1 MNEPIFINIT
11 HQGALTGIEL
21 TPQIIAQILGDVPGR
36 VDKLDTCVEKL
47 KRNID
52 GLVELNVALLGRMK
66 ALEHHSHLICTGDQN
81 NEDAWHQT
89 NEPMTTGGGSA
100 AGIDPCPTRPAAQQP
115 AQPVA
120 AHAYTRDSEDTGDC
134 AECGHGMADSVHVDA
149 FPEVTA
155 GMEAIMRGDPEP
167 ATDSPAKMRS
177 VASALSYNGAPK
189 EASAKHLLL
198 WGAMRIEALERAQRK
213 ATAADGG
220 AGEDEAQEIINRAYF
235 GNPQQGD
242 PARLANIVA
251 DLRAR
256 LAEAEAGADVQEAEI
271 AEARKELKYAVEP
284 ILVEA
289 VQLRSSIHTL
299 RAKHDDLAKRLE
311 AVTRGRDEAL
321 SGETKALADLATER
335 EHVSALVATSVEQE
349 TCLAAANERAA
360 ESDACIG
367 AFQDNVRDAVID
379 MMVKHGLDGSV
390 DGSGSDGGWD
400 DLTLAEV
407 DIGLNRLGDALT
419 EARAEADA
427 ARAELGSISQF
438 QDRLRGIAIEACQKA
453 GLIEDCDGSGCD
465 SGDWQDLTAAEVRI
479 GFNALL
485 DLITDT
491 KAEVAALK
499 GRKVTLPLMFGE
511 PERGDPPDAIACRKM
526 YDDAIDECTKAIRAA
541 GIEVSNGR
549 PQAVGS
555 GLKPFRM

>member
-1 MNEPIFINIT
+1 MKINVIN
-11 HQGALTGIEL
+11 GAVEIDPT
-21 TPQIIAQILGDVPGR
+21 IIAQILGDVPGR

-220 AGEDEAQEIINRAYF
+220 AGEAIRAISDLLASKSHKCSTYAQDAAEILAAIRAGKVPGIATTDERWQGTILASIEMAYAALDAPIGDPDDRDPAYIGEAVVKQLDAERRLLAAVRQELTAMTVVAQGWRRDAESMEKERDEAQ
-235 GNPQQGD
+235 
-242 PARLANIVA
+242 
-251 DLRAR
+251 
-256 LAEAEAGADVQEAEI
+256 
-271 AEARKELKYAVEP
+271 
-284 ILVEA
+284 
-289 VQLRSSIHTL
+289 
-299 RAKHDDLAKRLE
+299 
-311 AVTRGRDEAL
+311 
-321 SGETKALADLATER
+321 
-335 EHVSALVATSVEQE
+335 
-349 TCLAAANERAA
+349 
-360 ESDACIG
+360 
-367 AFQDNVRDAVID
+367 
-379 MMVKHGLDGSV
+379 
-390 DGSGSDGGWD
+390 
-400 DLTLAEV
+400 
-407 DIGLNRLGDALT
+407 
-419 EARAEADA
+419 
-427 ARAELGSISQF
+427 
-438 QDRLRGIAIEACQKA
+438 
-453 GLIEDCDGSGCD
+453 GLIRLMS
-465 SGDWQDLTAAEVRI
+465 
-479 GFNALL
+479 FF
-485 DLITDT
+485 
-491 KAEVAALK
+491 
-499 GRKVTLPLMFGE
+499 GRVLSA
-511 PERGDPPDAIACRKM
+511 RR
-526 YDDAIDECTKAIRAA
+526 
-541 GIEVSNGR
+541 
-549 PQAVGS
+549 
-555 GLKPFRM
+555 